1 MAASFWYI
9 SPDIKRLKLDQHIS
23 DLLFR
28 YDCVI
33 VPDFGGFLAN
43 YQPAKI
49 NSRTHTFSPPG
60 KKVSFNRNLKS
71 NDGLLANHIVQEF
84 GCTYENALQ
93 SIANCVADYQKELN
107 SGKRVL
113 IEKVGVLYYDNAKNI
128 LFEPIATFNF
138 LSDSFGL
145 EKFHASP
152 VEEDKKVH
160 SIESAPSRKR
170 IHPGRVAAAI
180 AIPLFFIG
188 SAMFMQS
195 PGEGKFGQIQLSN
208 LGFNTSPS
216 SYTIRAEVP
225 TLHSEVVND
234 DSFELLI
241 ETAEARTIVKPIAI
255 EKVDNWFI
263 VGGCFSEQSNA
274 RSFLKKLKKQGYPA
288 KEIDHFKDLHA
299 VAYAGFE
306 NEAEAREFLA
316 TIKTKNNK
324 SAWLLKRK

>member
-1 MAASFWYI
+1 LAASFWYI
-9 SPDIKRLKLDQHIS
+9 SPDILSLKLDQHIS

-113 IEKVGVLYYDNAKNI
+113 IEKVGVLYFDNAKNI

-152 VEEDKKVH
+152 VQEEKKIRR
-160 SIESAPSRKR
+160 IESSPASKR

-188 SAMFMQS
+188 SAMFMQR
-195 PGEGKFGQIQLSN
+195 PGEVKFGPIQFSN
-208 LGFNTSPS
+208 LGFSTTPA
-216 SYTIRAEVP
+216 SYTIRSKVHV
-225 TLHSEVVND
+225 LNSEVAND
-234 DSFELLI
+234 KEFELLL
-241 ETAEARTIVKPIAI
+241 EMADERTIVKSEPKHQI
-255 EKVDNWFI
+255 DNWFV
-263 VGGCFSEQSNA
+263 VGGCFSEKSNA
-274 RSFLKKLKKQGYPA
+274 SSFVKKLKKQGYPA
-288 KEIDHFKDLHA
+288 KEIDQFKDLHA

-306 NEAEAREFLA
+306 NETEAREFLA
-316 TIKTKNNK
+316 TIKTRDNK
-324 SAWLLKRK
+324 AAWLLKRK